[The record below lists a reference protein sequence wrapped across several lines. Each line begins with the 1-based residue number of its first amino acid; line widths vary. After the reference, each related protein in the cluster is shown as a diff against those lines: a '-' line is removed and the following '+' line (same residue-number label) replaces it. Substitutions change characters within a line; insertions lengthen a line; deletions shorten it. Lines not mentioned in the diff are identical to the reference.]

1 MHLFRYLILIQDKND
16 KSKLVTWQYSFI
28 NTEDI
33 QVWLRIRLSRLVLE
47 FERRKIGSESIFFN
61 SRIMIR
67 FKSDHRDPK
76 LFLHFLLNK
85 V

>member
-47 FERRKIGSESIFFN
+47 FERRKIGSESIFFIFG
-61 SRIMIR
+61 SLKDLI
-67 FKSDHRDPK
+67 D
-76 LFLHFLLNK
+76 LFGNL
-85 V
+85 